1 MSVTMMDT
9 MTLCKY
15 NMVIFDEKC
24 TKNYGIL
31 GCAISMW
38 EDSDGFRLVQFYS
51 MHLIFKN

>member
-1 MSVTMMDT
+1 MSDT
-9 MTLCKY
+9 RVYSYFRIKWFF
-15 NMVIFDEKC
+15 FDEKC
-24 TKNYGIL
+24 AKNYGIL